1 MNFTRTDANSLL
13 AIALGTAVGIAT
25 LGPQMWATTTVTTT
39 YTSYATVDAQ
49 GDQHEGPAERSF
61 GESVVPGS
69 VVPSTDESVVPSTP
83 QPLIYLDGVRIAGEL
98 PSLDPTLIERV
109 EVVKG
114 DAALELFGEEGAFG
128 VVQIFSKD
136 PAPNPGG

>member
-61 GESVVPGS
+61 
-69 VVPSTDESVVPSTP
+69 DESVVPSTP
-83 QPLIYLDGVRIAGEL
+83 QPLIYLDGVRIAGGL